1 MLKYLSI
8 CTFTILLLLNINIPV
23 ANSFESGDLKLS
35 QKAVDSFYDY
45 ISSKRKKT
53 DKFLVTKDG
62 SGTFVWVCPQTLCL
76 PAGENYYTRPCFKS
90 NNNKPCKIFALKRK
104 IKLNNSDNI
113 DKDFKK
119 FKSGDS
125 YEEVRHKLKKLGFVD

>member
-1 MLKYLSI
+1 MLKYFKLYFFSILFFLSNVPYS
-8 CTFTILLLLNINIPV
+8 FTDNTKIKLSDETV
-23 ANSFESGDLKLS
+23 NSF
-35 QKAVDSFYDY
+35 YNY
-45 ISSKRKKT
+45 ISSNRKAL
-53 DKFLVTKDG
+53 DKFLVTEDG
-62 SGTFVWVCPQTLCL
+62 TGTFVWACPQTLCF
-76 PAGENYYTRPCFKS
+76 PAGENFYLKPCSKF
-90 NNNKPCKIFALKRK
+90 NENKPCKIFALKRK

>member
-8 CTFTILLLLNINIPV
+8 CTFTIVLLLNINIPV

-53 DKFLVTKDG
+53 DKFLVTQDG

-90 NNNKPCKIFALKRK
+90 NNNKPCKIFAIGRK
-104 IKLNNSDNI
+104 IKWNIKGKIPSDL
-113 DKDFKK
+113 KK
-119 FKSGDS
+119 FKQRDS
-125 YEEVRHKLKKLGFVD
+125 RNDLTNQLRKLGFID